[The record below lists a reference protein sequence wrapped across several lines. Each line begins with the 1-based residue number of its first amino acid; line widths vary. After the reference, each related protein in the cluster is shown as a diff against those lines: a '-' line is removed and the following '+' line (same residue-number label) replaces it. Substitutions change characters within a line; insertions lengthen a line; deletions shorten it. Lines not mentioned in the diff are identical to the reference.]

1 MARLKNTKADW
12 ILKDCTIINSDYDPK
27 KGNIKEIAQ
36 CYTGFDVDNTITQCK
51 ANAEL
56 FLDAGNTANKC
67 DLLPSELLKQRDN
80 LLKAL
85 KEANNLL
92 KQRCLDTD
100 RELLELDIDGIINEV
115 ESTN

>member
-1 MARLKNTKADW
+1 MKNSQNTDW
-12 ILKDCTIINSDYDPK
+12 HFSSNEDLEKI
-27 KGNIKEIAQ
+27 
-36 CYTGFDVDNTITQCK
+36 DNTSCGEIHTATEVIAVVCTGQQNK
-51 ANAEL
+51 AKLIAS
-56 FLDAGNTANKC
+56 APK
-67 DLLPSELLKQRDN
+67 